1 MVFNNMHRFYCPI
14 SRENLPN
21 RIFGG
26 TARNASNVNINTI
39 VFSLTLYLLLSP
51 FIGGSWGSQ
60 HNFKLPRWL
69 GSLLLLRWHKL
80 FRFGLRMMMILVH
93 HRLSIIVISSLVL
106 AFALE
111 VLLSLEI
118 LLHVLMHRRG

>member
-1 MVFNNMHRFYCPI
+1 MVFNNMHRFYGPI
-14 SRENLPN
+14 SRENFPN
-21 RIFGG
+21 RIFGR
-26 TARNASNVNINTI
+26 TTRNSSNVNINTI
-39 VFSLTLYLLLSP
+39 VFSLALYLLSP

-60 HNFKLPRWL
+60 HNFKLPCWL

-80 FRFGLRMMMILVH
+80 FRFGLRVILVH

-111 VLLSLEI
+111 FLLSLEI
-118 LLHVLMHRRG
+118 LLHVLMHRRR